1 MQNHWLGIHSDKIL
15 VDSSTKN
22 TLKLYLKILFGRSA
36 QSAKIFGIFEK
47 NLSLGVR
54 SQWIQATFEKDFN
67 HQALRNPEIAFAM
80 LTGMNWITD

>member
-36 QSAKIFGIFEK
+36 QSAKIFGIFEEK
-47 NLSLGVR
+47 ILLGVR
-54 SQWIQATFEKDFN
+54 SPCQLPFDLGRSPCQ
-67 HQALRNPEIAFAM
+67 RRSR
-80 LTGMNWITD
+80 